1 MKRTI
6 AVILSILLL
15 GTFLIGCASEK
26 RIKKAIESVERYQY
40 PIDVTSEDWFEYTVA
55 EKSNMLL
62 IPQETLD
69 DMTDLQLL
77 FATADYP
84 YFCDASIYGF
94 NKDGFDTFSKYCSA
108 FHELQSRKSFLKTL
122 KTYGKPVALLYLSD
136 PNNTLD
142 IARADL
148 ILGMMEVY
156 LGSRPNVVAENGSYF
171 IK

>member
-6 AVILSILLL
+6 AAILALLILS
-15 GTFLIGCASEK
+15 TCFSGCAGEK
-26 RIKKAIESVERYQY
+26 RVKEVIASVERYQY

-55 EKSNMLL
+55 QKSDMLR
-62 IPQETLD
+62 ISQETLD

-84 YFCDASIYGF
+84 YFCDVSMYGF
-94 NKDGFDTFSKYCSA
+94 NQEGFDTFSAYCSA
-108 FHELQSRKSFLKTL
+108 FDELQSRKSFLKTL
-122 KTYGKPVALLYLSD
+122 KTYGKPVAQLYLSD

-148 ILGMMEVY
+148 ILGMMEFY
-156 LGSRPNVVAENGSYF
+156 LGARPEVIMDNGYYF
-171 IK
+171 VQ

>member
-6 AVILSILLL
+6 SVILSIFML
-15 GTFLIGCASEK
+15 GAFLSGCAGESK
-26 RIKKAIESVERYQY
+26 IKEEIDSVERYQY

-122 KTYGKPVALLYLSD
+122 KTYGKPVAQLYL
-136 PNNTLD
+136 NTLD

-156 LGSRPNVVAENGSYF
+156 LGSRPNVVSENGSYF